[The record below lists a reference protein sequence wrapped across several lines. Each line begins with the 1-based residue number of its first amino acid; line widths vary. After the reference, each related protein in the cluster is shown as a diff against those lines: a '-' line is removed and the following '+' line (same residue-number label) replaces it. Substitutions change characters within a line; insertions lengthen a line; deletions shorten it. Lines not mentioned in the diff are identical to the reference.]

1 MIASL
6 LVLFGLL
13 TLGALSAS
21 AADEEAPT
29 VVGPADEPGADVIWE
44 GFVEYTLDSTGS
56 SDDVGIVEYFWE
68 ITAPDTSIVIINTT
82 TPTTLWTPL
91 GYGIYKIIA
100 GAKDAADNHGYY
112 LFTLD
117 AYEAISAQTISDTTV
132 SYTHSVAVDSGQLK
146 YINADIDV
154 SGGLASEGVAEM
166 PAPDQIAE
174 KLVNKGKFAGEWK
187 PYYSYYNYAQ
197 YGSVYEDST
206 TKLSGSKSIRV
217 TEAQYLYGLEYWF
230 DEPIDLTEYTALSF
244 WFHSDKLPYSSYYD
258 YYYMQ
263 YLYVYGN
270 QNYQQ
275 PYGYLRSGCM
285 QQGGASVNKGWH
297 GYTVQLDYENTGYTY
312 MYGMSDLSS
321 ISIIRF
327 YMYIYTTGT
336 QLDNS
341 LWIDNVGFYT
351 PNWGDE
357 ITESATPTGDKA
369 GYWSGNWG
377 VGTAYGD
384 SFTGS
389 NSVRARIRY
398 QQYTNIY
405 YNFNTAQDLSEY
417 NALRFLLNMKT
428 SSGQQVLY
436 TYRWPNTMYYNLY
449 VYDDSG
455 HQAYYRGYRYG
466 YTYYGYGTQYG
477 GKWFGHSLPWGPDS
491 AWYDNGV
498 DWTKITRFRFA
509 NIYDMYS
516 NPASTYI
523 DMYID
528 ALEWYKPG
536 GPAGGSGPPVNQED
550 IPCGIYVGSGGS
562 LTMDGVSFTSSS
574 PFGAFVRSEGTM
586 NIKSSTFDGL
596 WGTTHDSIDNEG
608 ATYGGILGFDSD
620 VTLDGVT
627 ITKASSSGI
636 YLENC
641 DLTAKNLDIS
651 GHSKV
656 QALSAGLI
664 VAFTDTAIGETHTVS
679 VTASD
684 FHDSDLGSGMMVL
697 AKNARGNADVTLD
710 DLYVYKN
717 QVYGVV
723 IEVVGWTGNLSV
735 DVLNSEFE
743 LNTGSGFTFN
753 AHDTLATPKTR
764 IEFDISNCEAVENGI
779 YGFLFKT
786 KKTDVKA
793 HGVLSDIE
801 TYDNTGNGIGFE
813 IGSFSGELVLDFE
826 DIYSHENLGNGMLI
840 KTSQSNYRDFQGN
853 DRTANGRL
861 RINLDD
867 SIFSSNE
874 GSGIIEYHL
883 PQGSYS
889 ETEHPTNDYKVVAH
903 NLIVEKNEGYGYYVS
918 PDGSPQYGN
927 RDAVYEFYDSVFSDN
942 KNAGFYFRQYYY
954 AYYYY
959 GSYAQEDY
967 LFDNCTFT
975 YNQRGIEQYQI
986 QYGYGMETKVTIR
999 ESTFQDNDRE
1009 AIYAFGEQYSY
1020 ALNCEWD
1027 VQDTLLDGDVYL
1039 NLQGFYDQ
1047 GQGTM
1052 TFAKMTFINDTYTSD
1067 MPMFLRAACYYYTQS
1082 SFEGTVV
1089 YKNVKHTS
1097 PSSTHGVQI
1106 ELYGGRVLNAR
1117 ITVEDQTISDAFGHG
1132 IIIRLGTLYT
1142 STLSKTVTGRVDMVN
1157 VNIRNVMDDAIRIE
1171 TRHAVKSG
1179 SSSTGFFSLLD
1190 SKINGAGTGF
1200 AASDF
1205 SGEIRRTS
1213 FTNIREDTIHT
1224 SYGVIDVYESVI
1236 GPITEANLQVIDS
1249 GAIRLWF
1256 ELRVMVVWRDDPD
1269 TPVIGTTVEIKDNS
1283 WTILGVN
1290 TIDNME
1296 GVLFRNLNSYTVLPE
1311 GIYTKNPYTV
1321 TADYI
1326 GIVEE
1331 VHVQLRSTMDV
1342 TIKLID
1348 DVAPRLT
1355 IETPKDGTEQRQQE
1369 VTVKGTSYDKHTD
1382 VDRVEISIDGENWF
1396 EAELSPDKFTYEM
1409 ELTDLEQGLV
1419 LIRVRVFDE
1428 AGNKKESAVS
1438 ILVDSTPPS
1447 LSVITPESGMITN
1460 LRFLEIVGTT
1470 DVGAKVYINDQPIET
1485 RYTLISHTLV
1495 LAEGPNAIKVAAVDY
1510 LGNVNEIIRYVTLDT
1525 QAPYVAILNM
1535 EDGTQVNTAEIT
1547 LIGESEKEDVT
1558 ITVGGVEVK
1567 VKDGSFTVDVSLV
1580 EGIND
1585 IEIYAVDEVG
1595 NERLTYLRVLLD
1607 QTAPWLRVTSPTEE
1621 VLTVKD
1627 FTVAGYVE
1635 QGARVFV
1642 NDREVTVSYGYF
1654 ETSVSA
1660 PEGPFNVIITSQD
1673 EAGNEMVYNVPLRI
1687 DTIAPSLEV
1696 TYPMEGFVTNE
1707 PTIDVMGTILGT
1719 EFEDA
1724 RYLELYI
1731 NGIPRLFD
1739 YTSGE
1744 FSQEIILEEGVNRI
1758 QVRGMDT
1765 AGNTASMVRTVMLD
1779 SEAPYLSVFVGNVR
1793 NDPNW
1798 NEPVSLS
1805 DFVYVSGFTEI
1816 GVVLTIDRV
1825 SVDVNPETGYFNYTL
1840 ALPKPLPGLK
1850 IATKDIEV
1858 TSTDGAGNSVTLI
1871 ETVNRIEGASTTT
1884 EDTTSTAEW
1893 LILFLA
1899 LVIFGM
1905 AMAGAYGYNRIQSQQ
1920 EMIEAYETTPA
1931 PASMTADGK
1940 TITPPPARPARGGR
1954 ARKPTAPESVDEDEV
1969 VIHVDDE
1976 EEV

>member
-1 MIASL
+1 
-6 LVLFGLL
+6 LFGLL

-21 AADEEAPT
+21 AADEEAPS
-29 VVGPADEPGADVIWE
+29 VVGPADRPGADVVWE
-44 GFVEYTLDSTGS
+44 GYVEYTLDSTGS
-56 SDDVGIVEYFWE
+56 SDAVGIVEYSWN
-68 ITAPDTSIVIINTT
+68 ITAPDTTNVLLTST
-82 TPTTLWTPL
+82 TPTLKWTPPE
-91 GYGIYKIIA
+91 YGIYKIVA
-100 GAKDAADNHGYY
+100 GAKDAAGNMGYY
-112 LFTLD
+112 LFTMD
-117 AYEAISAQTISDTTV
+117 AYEAMSAQLIQDTTV
-132 SYTHSVAVDSGQLK
+132 SYTHSVAVDTGQLTFT
-146 YINADIDV
+146 NTDIDV
-154 SGGLASEGVAEM
+154 SGGLASEAVASVD
-166 PAPDQIAE
+166 APDQLAE
-174 KLVNKGKFAGEWK
+174 SLTNTGKFAGEWK

-197 YGSVYEDST
+197 YGSVYEDSS

-217 TEAQYLYGLEYWF
+217 TEAQYLYGMEYWF
-230 DEPIDLTEYTALSF
+230 DNPVDLTEYEALSF
-244 WFHSDKLPYSSYYD
+244 WFHSDKLPYSTYYD

-275 PYGYLRSGCM
+275 PYGYLRSGTM
-285 QQGGASVNKGWH
+285 YQGGASVKSGWH
-297 GYTVQLDYENTGYTY
+297 GYTMSLDAEKSGYTY
-312 MYGMSDLSS
+312 FYGMTDLSS
-321 ISIIRF
+321 ISILRF

-336 QLDNS
+336 TLDDS
-341 LWIDNVGFYT
+341 LWIDNVGFYNPT
-351 PNWGDE
+351 WGDE
-357 ITESATPTGDKA
+357 ITESANPTGDKA
-369 GYWSGNWG
+369 GYWSSSWG
-377 VGTAYGD
+377 TGTSYGD

-398 QQYTNIY
+398 QQYNNIY
-405 YNFNTAQDLSEY
+405 YYFNTAQDLSDY
-417 NALRFLLNMKT
+417 NALRFQLNMKT
-428 SSGQQVLY
+428 AGGQQINY
-436 TYRWPNTMYYNLY
+436 AYYWPYSNRYNLY

-455 HQAYYRGYRYG
+455 HQAYFMPYRNTYI
-466 YTYYGYGTQYG
+466 YYGYGTTNG
-477 GKWFGHSLPWGPDS
+477 GKWFGHSMAWGPDT
-491 AWYDNGV
+491 AYYDNGV
-498 DWTKITRFRFA
+498 DWSKITYFRFA
-509 NIYDMYS
+509 NIYYS
-516 NPASTYI
+516 YSYPMDSPAVYA

-536 GPAGGSGPPVNQED
+536 GPSGGSGPPVNQED
-550 IPCGIYVGSGGS
+550 IPCGIYVGSGGTLS
-562 LTMDGVSFTSSS
+562 MTGVSFTSSS

-586 NIKSSTFDGL
+586 SIKSSSFDGL
-596 WGTTHDSIDNEG
+596 WGTTHDTIDNNG
-608 ATYGGILGFDSD
+608 QTYGGILAFDSD

-627 ITKASSSGI
+627 ITKASSSGF

-641 DLTAKNLDIS
+641 NLDAKNLDVS
-651 GHSKV
+651 RHS
-656 QALSAGLI
+656 AGYAESAGLI

-679 VTASD
+679 VKASD
-684 FHDSDLGSGMMVL
+684 FYDSDMGSGMMIL

-710 DLYVYKN
+710 DVYLWKN

-723 IEVVGWTGNLSV
+723 MEIVGWTGNLSV
-735 DVLNSEFE
+735 DVMNSEFE
-743 LNTGSGFTFN
+743 LNAGSGFTFD

-764 IEFDISNCEAVENGI
+764 IVFDITNCEAVENGV

-786 KKTDVKA
+786 KKCDVRA
-793 HGVLSDIE
+793 TGTLSDIE

-813 IGSFSGELVLDFE
+813 IGSFSGELILNFE
-826 DIYSHENLGNGMLI
+826 NIYSHENRGNGMYI
-840 KTSQSNYRDFQGN
+840 ITKQTNFRDFQGN
-853 DRTANGRL
+853 DRAASGKL

-867 SIFSSNE
+867 SQFSSNE
-874 GSGIIEYHL
+874 ANGIIEYHS
-883 PQGSYS
+883 PSGSYT
-889 ETEHPTNDYKVVAH
+889 EAEHPTNDYQVIAN

-918 PDGSPQYGN
+918 PDGQPQYGN

-942 KNAGFYFRQYYY
+942 KNSGFYFQQYYY

-959 GSYAQEDY
+959 GSYAVEEY

-975 YNQRGIEQYQI
+975 YNRVGLQQYQI
-986 QYGYGMETKVTIR
+986 NYGYGMESKITIR
-999 ESTFQDNDRE
+999 DCTFQDNDRE

-1020 ALNCEWD
+1020 AMNCEWD
-1027 VQDTLLDGDVYL
+1027 VQDSLLDGQVYL

-1047 GQGTM
+1047 GQGKT

-1067 MPMFLRAACYYYTQS
+1067 MPMFLRAASYYYTQS

-1097 PSSTHGVQI
+1097 PSNTHGIVV
-1106 ELYGGRVLNAR
+1106 ELYGGRILNAR
-1117 ITVEDQTISDAFGHG
+1117 IQIEDQTIADAFGHG
-1132 IIIRLGTLYT
+1132 LLIRLGTLYT
-1142 STLSKTVTGRVDMVN
+1142 STLTKSVTGRVDMVN
-1157 VNIRNVMDDAIRIE
+1157 LNIKNVMDDAIRIE
-1171 TRHAVKSG
+1171 TRHSSQTGA
-1179 SSSTGFFSLLD
+1179 SSTGFFSLLD

-1200 AASDF
+1200 AAADF

-1224 SYGVIDVYESVI
+1224 VAGVIDVFESVI
-1236 GPITEANLQVIDS
+1236 GPISEANLQVVDS

-1256 ELRVMVVWRDDPD
+1256 ELRVKVVWRDDPD
-1269 TPVIGTTVEIKDNS
+1269 TPVTGTTVEIKDNS

-1290 TIDNME
+1290 TIDDID
-1296 GVLFRNLNSYTVLPE
+1296 GLLFRNLNSYTVLPE

-1331 VHVQLRSTMDV
+1331 LRVQLKATMEV
-1342 TIKLID
+1342 TIKLVD

-1355 IETPKDGTEQRQQE
+1355 IESPKDGTEQRQQE
-1369 VTVKGTSYDKHTD
+1369 VTVKGTSYDKHTGI
-1382 VDRVEISIDGENWF
+1382 DRVEISTDGENWI
-1396 EAELSPDKFTYEM
+1396 EAELSDDKFTYES
-1409 ELTDLEQGLV
+1409 ELTDLDQGLV
-1419 LIRVRVFDE
+1419 LIQVRVFDE
-1428 AGNKKESAVS
+1428 AGNVKESAVS
-1438 ILVDSTPPS
+1438 ILVDSTPPN
-1447 LSVITPESGMITN
+1447 LAVITPESGMITN

-1470 DVGAKVYINDQPIET
+1470 DVGAKVYINDQPVET

-1525 QAPYVAILNM
+1525 QAPYVAITNM
-1535 EDGTQVNTAEIT
+1535 EDGTQVNSAEIT
-1547 LIGESEKEDVT
+1547 LIGETETEDVT
-1558 ITVGGVEVK
+1558 ITIGGEEVK
-1567 VKDGSFTVDVSLV
+1567 VKDGKFSAIVTLV

-1585 IEIYAVDEVG
+1585 IEIYAVDTVG
-1595 NERLTYLRVLLD
+1595 NDRFTYLRVLLD
-1607 QTAPWLRVTSPTEE
+1607 QTAPWLRITSPTEE
-1621 VLTVKD
+1621 VLTMKD
-1627 FTVAGYVE
+1627 FMVAGYVE
-1635 QGARVFV
+1635 QGSRVFV

-1660 PEGPFNVIITSQD
+1660 PEGPFDVTITSQD
-1673 EAGNEMVYNVPLRI
+1673 EAGNEMVNTVPLLI
-1687 DTIAPSLEV
+1687 DTIAPSMEI

-1719 EFEDA
+1719 QFEDA

-1731 NGIPRLFD
+1731 NNIPRLFD

-1758 QVRGMDT
+1758 QVMGMDT
-1765 AGNTASMVRTVMLD
+1765 AGNSASMVRTVMLD
-1779 SEAPYLSVFVGNVR
+1779 SEAPYLSVFIGNVR

-1816 GVVLTIDRV
+1816 GVVLNIDRV
-1825 SVDVNPETGYFNYTL
+1825 SVDVDPETGYFNYTL
-1840 ALPKPLPGLK
+1840 ALAKPLPGLK
-1850 IATKDIEV
+1850 ISTKDIDV
-1858 TSTDGAGNSVTLI
+1858 TSTDGAGNSVTLT
-1871 ETVNRIEGASTTT
+1871 ETVNRIEGASTTS

-1905 AMAGAYGYNRIQSQQ
+1905 ALAGAYGYNRIQSQ
-1920 EMIEAYETTPA
+1920 EELIEAYESSPGPA
-1931 PASMTADGK
+1931 RVTADGK

-1954 ARKPTAPESVDEDEV
+1954 ARKPTAPEPVDEDEV
-1969 VIHVDDE
+1969 VIHVDDD

>member
-1 MIASL
+1 M
-6 LVLFGLL
+6 FGLL
-13 TLGALSAS
+13 TLGALTAA
-21 AADEEAPT
+21 AADEEAPN

-44 GFVEYTLDSTGS
+44 GYVEYTLDSTGS
-56 SDDVGIVEYFWE
+56 TDGVGITEYFWN
-68 ITAPDTSIVIINTT
+68 ITAPDTTVTIINTT
-82 TPTTLWTPL
+82 TPTAKWTPPQ
-91 GYGIYKIIA
+91 YGIYKIIA
-100 GAKDAADNHGYY
+100 GAKDAAGNVGYN
-112 LFTLD
+112 LFTFD
-117 AYEAISAQTISDTTV
+117 AYESIPAQLIKDTTV
-132 SYTHSVAVDSGQLK
+132 AYTHSVAVDSGKLS
-146 YINADIDV
+146 YTNTAIDV
-154 SGGLASEGVAEM
+154 SGGLASEGAAEM
-166 PAPDQIAE
+166 PAPDQLAE
-174 KLVNKGKFAGEWK
+174 KLQNKGKWAGEWK

-197 YGSVYEDST
+197 YGSVYEDSS

-217 TEAQYLYGLEYWF
+217 TEANYLYGMEYWF
-230 DEPIDLTEYTALSF
+230 DDPVDLSEYEAMSF
-244 WFHSDKLPYSSYYD
+244 WLHTDQQYSSYPEYSYT
-258 YYYMQ
+258 YYIY
-263 YLYVYGN
+263 YYGN

-275 PYGYLRSGCM
+275 PYGMTYSG
-285 QQGGASVNKGWH
+285 QLYQGGASIYNGWH
-297 GYTVQLDYENTGYTY
+297 GYTVPMDYEKTGYTY
-312 MYGMSDLSS
+312 FYGMSDLSS

-327 YMYIYTTGT
+327 YCYIYSTGT
-336 QLDNS
+336 TLDES
-341 LWIDNVGFYT
+341 LWIDNVGFYNPT
-351 PNWGDE
+351 WGDE
-357 ITESATPTGDKA
+357 ITESSTPSGDKA
-369 GYWSGNWG
+369 GYWSSSY
-377 VGTAYGD
+377 GTGTQYGD

-398 QQYTNIY
+398 GQYNDIY
-405 YNFNTAQDLSEY
+405 YYFNSPSDLSDY
-417 NALRFLLNMKT
+417 NALRFMLNMKT
-428 SSGQQVLY
+428 SNGQQINY
-436 TYRWPNTMYYNLY
+436 CYYWPYSRYYNLY

-455 HQAYYRGYRYG
+455 HTAYYRAYQYT
-466 YTYYGYGTQYG
+466 YTYYAYGTSYG
-477 GKWFGHSLPWGPDS
+477 GKWYGHSLPWGPDS
-491 AWYDNGV
+491 AYYDNGV
-498 DWTKITRFRFA
+498 DWTKISRFRFA
-509 NIYDMYS
+509 NIYYSYSYPSDNSFADMF
-516 NPASTYI
+516 
-523 DMYID
+523 ID

-562 LTMDGVSFTSSS
+562 LSMTGVTFTSSS
-574 PFGAFVRSEGTM
+574 PFGAFVRSEGKM
-586 NIKSSTFDGL
+586 DIVSSSFDGL
-596 WGTTHDSIDNEG
+596 WGTTHESIDNEG
-608 ATYGGILGFDSD
+608 ATYGGILGFNSD
-620 VTLDGVT
+620 VRLDGVT
-627 ITKASSSGI
+627 ITKASSSGF

-641 DLTAKNLDIS
+641 NLVAKNLDVSHHS
-651 GHSKV
+651 GV
-656 QALSAGLI
+656 QAMSAGLI

-684 FHDSDLGSGMMVL
+684 FYDSDQGSGMMIL
-697 AKNARGNADVTLD
+697 AKNARGDATVTLD
-710 DLYVYKN
+710 DVYLFKN

-723 IEVVGWTGNLSV
+723 MEVVGWTGNLSV
-735 DVLNSEFE
+735 EVMNSEFE
-743 LNTGSGFTFN
+743 LNAGSGFTFYS
-753 AHDTLATPKTR
+753 HDSLATPKTK
-764 IEFDISNCEAVENGI
+764 IELDISNCEAVENGI

-786 KKTDVKA
+786 KNTEVRA
-793 HGVLSDIE
+793 YGILSDIE

-826 DIYSHENLGNGMLI
+826 DIFSHENQGNGMLI
-840 KTSQSNYRDFQGN
+840 KTAQANYRDMQGN
-853 DRTANGRL
+853 TKTANGRL

-867 SIFSSNE
+867 STFSSNE
-874 GSGIIEYHL
+874 GNGIAEYHL

-903 NLIVEKNEGYGYYVS
+903 SLIVEKNEGYGYYVS

-927 RDAVYEFYDSVFSDN
+927 RDAVYEFYDSIFSDN

-975 YNQRGIEQYQI
+975 YNMRGLEQYQI
-986 QYGYGMETKVTIR
+986 QYGYGMESKITIR
-999 ESTFQDNDRE
+999 DSTFQDNDRE
-1009 AIYAFGEQYSY
+1009 AIYAFGEMYSY

-1027 VQDTLLDGDVYL
+1027 VQDTLLDGQVYI
-1039 NLQGFYDQ
+1039 NLDGFYDQ
-1047 GQGTM
+1047 GQGTP
-1052 TFAKMTFINDTYTSD
+1052 TFVTLTFINDTYTSD
-1067 MPMFLRAACYYYTQS
+1067 MPMFLRAASYYYSQA
-1082 SFEGTVV
+1082 SFIGTVT
-1089 YKNVKHTS
+1089 YNNVKHTS
-1097 PSSTHGVQI
+1097 PSSTHGMQV
-1106 ELYGGRVLNAR
+1106 ELYGGRVLNSR
-1117 ITVEDQTISDAFGHG
+1117 VTIKDQTISDAFGHG
-1132 IIIRLGTLYT
+1132 ILIRLGTLYT

-1157 VNIRNVMDDAIRIE
+1157 VNINNVIDDAIRIE
-1171 TRHAVKSG
+1171 TRHTSQTGA
-1179 SSSTGFFSLLD
+1179 SSTGFFSLLD

-1200 AASDF
+1200 AAADF

-1224 SYGVIDVYESVI
+1224 NRGVIDVYESVI
-1236 GPITEANLQVIDS
+1236 GPITEANLQVVDS

-1256 ELRVMVVWRDDPD
+1256 ELRIMVVWREDPD
-1269 TPVIGTTVEIKDNS
+1269 VPVIGTTVEIKDNS

-1290 TIDNME
+1290 TIDDME

-1311 GIYTKNPYTV
+1311 GIYTKNPYTI

-1331 VHVQLRSTMDV
+1331 VNVQLRSTMDV
-1342 TIKLID
+1342 TIKLVD

-1382 VDRVEISIDGENWF
+1382 VDRVEVSTDGENWF
-1396 EAELSPDKFTYEM
+1396 EAALSPDKFTYEL

-1447 LSVITPESGMITN
+1447 LSVITPVSGMITN

-1470 DVGAKVYINDQPIET
+1470 DVGAKVYINDQPVET

-1525 QAPYVAILNM
+1525 QAPYVAIINI
-1535 EDGTQVNTAEIT
+1535 EDGSQVNTAEIT

-1558 ITVGGVEVK
+1558 ITIGGVEVK
-1567 VKDGSFTVDVSLV
+1567 VKDGEFTADVTLV

-1585 IEIYAVDEVG
+1585 IEIYAVDAVG

-1607 QTAPWLRVTSPTEE
+1607 QTAPWLRITSPSEE
-1621 VLTVKD
+1621 TLTVKD
-1627 FTVAGYVE
+1627 FMVAGYVE
-1635 QGARVFV
+1635 QGSRVFV

-1654 ETSVSA
+1654 ETTVSS
-1660 PEGPFNVIITSQD
+1660 PEGPFDLTITSQD
-1673 EAGNEMVYNVPLRI
+1673 EAGNEMVITVPLNI

-1707 PTIDVMGTILGT
+1707 PTIDVMGTIMGT
-1719 EFEDA
+1719 ELEDA

-1739 YTSGE
+1739 YNSGD
-1744 FSQEIILEEGVNRI
+1744 FAQEIILEEGVNRI
-1758 QVRGMDT
+1758 QIMGMDNP
-1765 AGNTASMVRTVMLD
+1765 ARNTASMVRTVMLD
-1779 SEAPYLSVFVGNVR
+1779 SEAPYLSVFIGNVR

-1850 IATKDIEV
+1850 IATKAIEV
-1858 TSTDGAGNSVTLI
+1858 TSTDGAGNSVMLT
-1871 ETVNRIEGASTTT
+1871 ETVNRIEGASTTS
-1884 EDTTSTAEW
+1884 EDKTSTAEW

-1905 AMAGAYGYNRIQSQQ
+1905 ALAGAYGYNRIQSQ
-1920 EMIEAYETTPA
+1920 EELIEAYESSPA
-1931 PASMTADGK
+1931 PVRMTADGK
-1940 TITPPPARPARGGR
+1940 AITPPPSRPARGGR
-1954 ARKPTAPESVDEDEV
+1954 ARKPTVPEPVDEDEV

-1976 EEV
+1976 EV